1 MTLDK
6 NKIIT
11 ESVQTPPVVTTT
23 TPTASSVATPSSKPL
38 SMKVG
43 DKQDPLT
50 EAIKNE
56 DFQKLSE
63 EEQLKR
69 LKRLYIQPSV
79 RVRRLEIENLL
90 VEGSI
95 TNVNG
100 NGDDTPGYGGGGTGP
115 AYAPQWGEVPDRLG
129 EMEIRSVWVE

>member
-43 DKQDPLT
+43 DK
-50 EAIKNE
+50 
-56 DFQKLSE
+56 
-63 EEQLKR
+63 
-69 LKRLYIQPSV
+69 
-79 RVRRLEIENLL
+79 
-90 VEGSI
+90 
-95 TNVNG
+95 
-100 NGDDTPGYGGGGTGP
+100 
-115 AYAPQWGEVPDRLG
+115 
-129 EMEIRSVWVE
+129 